1 MASIK
6 KIYNTSGEGVEQLE
20 SSYTAGA
27 NAIWYNHFGKVC
39 QLFFLFK
46 NYLFIWLS

>member
-20 SSYTAGA
+20 SSYTAGG
-27 NAIWYNHFGKVC
+27 NMNIFRAIFCPVWSLLMFHI
-39 QLFFLFK
+39 
-46 NYLFIWLS
+46 YLVH

>member
-6 KIYNTSGEGVEQLE
+6 KIYNNSGEDVKQLE
-20 SSYTAGA
+20 SSCIADA

-39 QLFFLFK
+39 QLLFFLLK
-46 NYLFIWLS
+46 NYLFG